1 MGFSAQTSGA
11 PVRRAPNRQLVA
23 ACLGVGLIWLI
34 GALQW
39 PLRDAV
45 VPWDSKNQFYAFFRF
60 MAKTIH
66 EGSTPFWNPYHYS
79 GHPSI
84 ADPQSLIFSPIFVLW
99 ALFDPDPSLFAFDA
113 LVLAH
118 VLVGGIALVF
128 YGRRHDWTPAASV
141 LAATIF
147 MFGGVAAS
155 RLNHVGILQAY
166 GLFPLALLWMEV
178 ALDRPSYL
186 AGISFGAVFGLIAL
200 GRTQVPLLICLILCV
215 AYLAGLIRL
224 VRHREKFWPA
234 LRVATVAGLVTFAL
248 TVVPMLLTLQ
258 FADFSNRP
266 EIEKE
271 VALRSSLYPLNLAT
285 MFSANVFGSLDPL
298 ATGNWGPAWFTR
310 REFDTTDRSFNYMFM
325 GSLTAL
331 LLIWVGFVGR
341 KIWARANSAAL
352 LIAGFGLL
360 YAVGRYTPLFP
371 FLYDHLPGVKMFRRP
386 VDGVYIFI
394 AGMALLAGK
403 LATDYVKDGLP
414 KRWHVSWML
423 ALVPLA
429 GLLASAV
436 LFSSDQN
443 KTVESLQ
450 ALAVSGLIYAGL
462 AALLLFPKTQ
472 KARAIALS
480 AAVAFTGVE
489 IIRANMAVPMNA
501 ESRAHYAM
509 LENPTPDVQRVVDA
523 LRRDMQANAR
533 PDARPRVEFLGL
545 SGPWQNAAMVFGIE
559 ATTGYNPLRTGPYD
573 RLVEPG
579 ERPYSPGSRRFPES
593 FSGYDCLLSKT
604 LGLEY
609 VVSDAPLE
617 RMPALKRTAVETV
630 LNGPGIWIY
639 RFRNA
644 LPRISFDQ
652 KVQMADAA
660 MLIDEGLF
668 PDRLG
673 PSEVL
678 VDSDDTLQQRYALL
692 PQAPKYSGRIA
703 DWKPDRVDIEMST
716 SQPGILSLHDI
727 WYPGWE
733 VEVDGKQ
740 QPVLRT
746 DVLFRGVE
754 VAAGDHRIVF
764 RYRPLS
770 LTNLWSA
777 AQLLWGGE

>member
-1 MGFSAQTSGA
+1 MQASPLSKACSTTDRPLIVATISVA
-11 PVRRAPNRQLVA
+11 LV
-23 ACLGVGLIWLI
+23 WLI

-39 PLRDAV
+39 PLRGEV

-60 MAKTIH
+60 MAQTIH
-66 EGSTPFWNPYHYS
+66 EGSTPFWNPYHYA

-84 ADPQSLIFSPIFVLW
+84 ADPQSLIFSPIFVMW
-99 ALFDPDPSLFAFDA
+99 ALIDPDPSLYAFDA

-128 YGRRHDWTPAASV
+128 YGRRHEWTPAASV

-147 MFGGVAAS
+147 MFGGVATS

-166 GLFPLALLWMEV
+166 GLFPLALLWMEI
-178 ALDRPSYL
+178 ALDRASYL
-186 AGISFGAVFGLIAL
+186 AGVSFGGVYALIAL
-200 GRTQVPLLICLILCV
+200 GRTQVPLLMCLILCV
-215 AYLAGLIRL
+215 AYLAGLARL
-224 VRHREKFWPA
+224 ARHRRTFWPA
-234 LRVATVAGLVTFAL
+234 LRVATVAGLVAFAL
-248 TVVPMLLTLQ
+248 TIVPMLLTLQ
-258 FADFSNRP
+258 FADFSNRL

-271 VALRSSLYPLNLAT
+271 IALRSSLYPLNLASI
-285 MFSANVFGSLDPL
+285 FSANVFGSLEPL
-298 ATGNWGPAWFTR
+298 STGNWGPAWFTR
-310 REFDTTDRSFNYMFM
+310 RDIDTTDRSFNYIFM

-331 LLIWVGFVGR
+331 LLIWMGFIGR
-341 KIWARANSAAL
+341 KIWKPANLVAL
-352 LIAGFGLL
+352 LIASFGLL

-403 LATDYVKDGLP
+403 LATDYVAEGLP
-414 KRWHVSWML
+414 GRWRASWL
-423 ALVPLA
+423 FALLPLA
-429 GLLASAV
+429 GLSAWAV
-436 LFSSDQN
+436 MFSSAQN
-443 KTVESLQ
+443 KLWESMQ
-450 ALAVSGLIYAGL
+450 ALGFSSLVYAAL
-462 AALLLFPKTQ
+462 ALLLLFPKTP
-472 KARAIALS
+472 KGRAVALS
-480 AAVAFTGVE
+480 AAVAFTGAE
-489 IIRANMAVPMNA
+489 LIRANTASPMNA
-501 ESRAHYAM
+501 EDRAYYAM
-509 LENPTPDVQRVVDA
+509 LEKPTPEVQRVVDA

-545 SGPWQNAAMVFGIE
+545 SGPWQNAAMVLGIE

-579 ERPYSPGSRRFPES
+579 ERPYSPGNRSFPES
-593 FSGYDCLLSKT
+593 FPGYDCLLSKK

-609 VVSDAPLE
+609 VVLDVPVE
-617 RMPALKRTAVETV
+617 KMPALKKTIVETV
-630 LNGPGIWIY
+630 LNGPDIWVY
-639 RFRNA
+639 RFKNA

-652 KVQMADAA
+652 KIQMADAA

-668 PDRLG
+668 PNRLA

-678 VDSDDTLQQRYALL
+678 VDSDDTLQQRYGLL
-692 PQAPKYSGRIA
+692 PQASKYSGRISA
-703 DWKPDRVDIEMST
+703 WKPDMVEIEMSAA
-716 SQPGILSLHDI
+716 QPGILSLYDI

-733 VEVDGKQ
+733 VEVDGRRR
-740 QPVLRT
+740 PVLRT

-754 VAAGDHRIVF
+754 VPAGEHKIVF

-770 LTNLWSA
+770 LANLWSA